1 MTARIVAT
9 TQPAP
14 WLVERGVKTAEHL
27 IIYTARVSNPS
38 NQENT
43 GTGERLLKY
52 CIEHGHWSVFE
63 TASMTVEVGTSR
75 AIAAQLLRH
84 RSFTFQEFSQRYSD
98 VQALGRPT
106 VPAARMQDAKNRQS
120 SLECEDVEL
129 ADWWLAESGRVMDDA
144 QTLYENALEKGI
156 AKEVARFVL
165 TLATPTRLYM
175 TGSVRSWIHYLQ
187 TRLDVATQ
195 QEHRYVAER
204 IAEVF
209 ADEFPVVAKAID
221 LESLVQKIVD
231 HDLGKA

>member
-14 WLVERGVKTAEHL
+14 WLVERGVKNAEAL
-27 IIYTARVSNPS
+27 IVYTARVSNPS

-98 VQALGRPT
+98 VQALGHPT
-106 VPAARMQDAKNRQS
+106 APMARMQDKNNRQS
-120 SLECEDVEL
+120 SLDCEDKEL
-129 ADWWLAESGRVMDDA
+129 SAWWTAESIRVMDDA
-144 QTLYENALEKGI
+144 QALYEAALEKGI

-165 TLATPTRLYM
+165 TQATPTRL
-175 TGSVRSWIHYLQ
+175 
-187 TRLDVATQ
+187 
-195 QEHRYVAER
+195 
-204 IAEVF
+204 
-209 ADEFPVVAKAID
+209 
-221 LESLVQKIVD
+221 
-231 HDLGKA
+231 

>member
-9 TQPAP
+9 THPAP
-14 WLVERGVKTAEHL
+14 WLVERGVKNAEQL
-27 IIYTARVSNPS
+27 IVYTARVSNPS
-38 NQENT
+38 NQDNVDT
-43 GTGERLLKY
+43 GAKLLKY

-106 VPAARMQDAKNRQS
+106 VPQARMQDAKNRQS
-120 SLECEDVEL
+120 SRECEDPDL
-129 ADWWLAESGRVMDDA
+129 NDWWLAESGRVMDDA
-144 QTLYENALEKGI
+144 QALYEQALEKGI

-175 TGSVRSWIHYLQ
+175 TGSVRSWIHYLKA
-187 TRLDVATQ
+187 RLHPSTQ
-195 QEHRYVAER
+195 QEHRNLATD
-204 IAEVF
+204 IADVF
-209 ADEFPVVAKAID
+209 SDEFPVVSEACGIWKKAVD
-221 LESLVQKIVD
+221 LFLAE
-231 HDLGKA
+231 

>member
-1 MTARIVAT
+1 MSVRIIAT

-14 WLVERGVKTAEHL
+14 WLVERGVKNAEQL
-27 IIYTARVSNPS
+27 IVYTARVSNPS

-106 VPAARMQDAKNRQS
+106 APMARMQDAKNRQS
-120 SLECEDVEL
+120 SLECEDAEL
-129 ADWWLAESGRVMDDA
+129 SAWWTAESIRVMDDA
-144 QTLYENALEKGI
+144 QALYETALEKGI

-175 TGSVRSWIHYLQ
+175 TGSVRSWIHYLK
-187 TRLDVATQ
+187 TRLDPATQ
-195 QEHRYVAER
+195 LEHRQVAVDV
-204 IAEVF
+204 ADVF
-209 ADEFPVVAKAID
+209 SETFPVISEACGLWKKDVDVVVA
-221 LESLVQKIVD
+221 S
-231 HDLGKA
+231 

>member
-9 TQPAP
+9 TQPAS
-14 WLVERGVKTAEHL
+14 WLVERGVKTAEQL
-27 IIYTARVSNPS
+27 IVYTARVSNPS
-38 NQENT
+38 NQDSVSS
-43 GTGERLLKY
+43 GDRLLRY
-52 CIEHGHWSVFE
+52 CIKHGHWSVFE

-106 VPAARMQDAKNRQS
+106 VPTARMQDVKNRQS
-120 SLECEDVEL
+120 SLECEDL
-129 ADWWLAESGRVMDDA
+129 DLNDWWIAEAGRVMDDTQA
-144 QTLYENALEKGI
+144 LYETALEKGI

-165 TLATPTRLYM
+165 PLATPTKLYM
-175 TGSVRSWIHYLQ
+175 TGSVRSWIHYLKA
-187 TRLDVATQ
+187 RLDVATQ

-209 ADEFPVVAKAID
+209 ADEFPVVTEAIG
-221 LESLVQKIVD
+221 LAGLVKKIVD
-231 HDLGKA
+231 HDLGEA